1 MYRPFILVR
10 LREIE
15 LYRVIDYY
23 FIHVRMVSSC
33 SGNKLH
39 AVIIPLV
46 SNATMVRMHI
56 LSFPKKP
63 TKMDMNDVK
72 TKCDGDDSP
81 DIMLKATNSDE
92 TSSAGNN
99 SANGRYSSA
108 TSYNY
113 EKSNDDVYY
122 QLNKFG
128 KELDTSL
135 EGLEKFLGIDALL
148 ESDDDDDSEI
158 EGVSGASGEDDIMFE
173 ELQTCGSN
181 QSLTPFTA
189 VDTKNYAYGINE
201 ARSPTPTLANK
212 QPAKENNSA
221 CDDNLPG
228 TDEEDP
234 LGADVYHE
242 GNNKPSSSKN
252 CLHNHSPQ
260 DESTSTNVTSKVMN
274 KPKMIVMGNGK
285 TSKPKRKPKKKKGR
299 TVDRLPVSDGC
310 VDSDEKDI
318 CGPAEDDQ
326 DKPTEDEGE
335 TTSPLDN
342 GVPLTNAVE
351 VVVKKPTMIV
361 MGNGRKRSPSRKKRS
376 HQSRKQ
382 QQKNEEC
389 KSDSSGENNVQ
400 EQSAK
405 STSNHIK
412 SLSLR
417 KREQTNS
424 SEKKSYST
432 SNEHESNS
440 SQTHTTADSS
450 TSIEEDTLAE
460 SKKNDT
466 TKQHVNQSKNSKSL
480 ESGMRVKDKRTQKN
494 RQKSNTNDAVSTTSR
509 MRYQLSSRQKQQIQ
523 ASLDRA
529 KRNVLLG

>member
-1 MYRPFILVR
+1 M
-10 LREIE
+10 
-15 LYRVIDYY
+15 
-23 FIHVRMVSSC
+23 
-33 SGNKLH
+33 
-39 AVIIPLV
+39 
-46 SNATMVRMHI
+46 
-56 LSFPKKP
+56 
-63 TKMDMNDVK
+63 
-72 TKCDGDDSP
+72 
-81 DIMLKATNSDE
+81 
-92 TSSAGNN
+92 
-99 SANGRYSSA
+99 
-108 TSYNY
+108 
-113 EKSNDDVYY
+113 
-122 QLNKFG
+122 
-128 KELDTSL
+128 DTSL

-212 QPAKENNSA
+212 QPAKENNTSA

-299 TVDRLPVSDGC
+299 KVDRLPVCDGC

-318 CGPAEDDQ
+318 GGRPAEDDQ

-432 SNEHESNS
+432 SNEHGSNS

-460 SKKNDT
+460 SKKKIPQN
-466 TKQHVNQSKNSKSL
+466 N
-480 ESGMRVKDKRTQKN
+480 M
-494 RQKSNTNDAVSTTSR
+494 
-509 MRYQLSSRQKQQIQ
+509 
-523 ASLDRA
+523 
-529 KRNVLLG
+529 